1 MGRSHPTCGTR
12 QGTAPGLEDI
22 PNSADDFASEF
33 SGAVGR
39 LQVAVLEAC
48 QLEKT
53 WPAKVAAGVAATVEF
68 AAAQPEVV
76 RLLTIESLIQR
87 PDGGE
92 RYSRTIEHFAE
103 LLRAEAPQDRR
114 RPKSTE
120 QALVGG
126 VGRVLAEHLRS
137 GDFDGLCR
145 SVPELVELLLVPYIG
160 RAEAR
165 SWGQKAAG

>member
-1 MGRSHPTCGTR
+1 
-12 QGTAPGLEDI
+12 
-22 PNSADDFASEF
+22 
-33 SGAVGR
+33 VGR

-48 QLEKT
+48 HAERT
-53 WPAKVAAGVAATVEF
+53 WPAKVTAAVRATVEF
-68 AAAQPEVV
+68 AASQPDAA
-76 RLLTIESLIQR
+76 RLLTIESLVRR

-92 RYSRTIEHFAE
+92 RFARTIEHFAE

-126 VGRVLAEHLRS
+126 IARVLADHLRS
-137 GDFDGLCR
+137 EDFDGLRR
-145 SVPELVELLLVPYIG
+145 SVPELVELLLVPFLS

-165 SWGQKAAG
+165 DWARKAALHP

>member
-1 MGRSHPTCGTR
+1 V
-12 QGTAPGLEDI
+12 QDI
-22 PNSADDFASEF
+22 PNSPDDFASEF

-48 QLEKT
+48 QREKT
-53 WPAKVAAGVAATVEF
+53 WPAKVAAGVGATVEF
-68 AAAQPEVV
+68 AATKSQTA
-76 RLLTIESLIQR
+76 RLLTIESLVRR

-92 RYSRTIEHFAE
+92 RYSRMIEHFAE
-103 LLRAEAPQDRR
+103 LLRAEAPHDRR

-126 VGRVLAEHLRS
+126 IARVLADHLRS
-137 GDFDGLCR
+137 GDMTALR
-145 SVPELVELLLVPYIG
+145 QSVPELIELILVPYVG

-165 SWGQKAAG
+165 DWAQKTASDR

>member
-1 MGRSHPTCGTR
+1 
-12 QGTAPGLEDI
+12 
-22 PNSADDFASEF
+22 
-33 SGAVGR
+33 VGQ

-48 QLEKT
+48 QAERV
-53 WPAKVAAGVAATVEF
+53 WPAKIAAAVRAAVEF
-68 AAAQPEVV
+68 AAAEPERA
-76 RLLTIESLIQR
+76 RLLTIESLVHR

-92 RYSRTIEHFAE
+92 RYARTIGHFAE

-126 VGRVLAEHLRS
+126 LARTLADHLRTE
-137 GDFDGLCR
+137 DFDALR
-145 SVPELVELLLVPYIG
+145 ASVPELVELLLVPYVG

-165 SWGQKAAG
+165 EWAAQSAP

>member
-1 MGRSHPTCGTR
+1 VAS
-12 QGTAPGLEDI
+12 GLEDI

-48 QLEKT
+48 QREKT
-53 WPAKVAAGVAATVEF
+53 WPAKVAAGVGATVEF
-68 AAAQPEVV
+68 AATQPETA
-76 RLLTIESLIQR
+76 RLLTIESLVQR

-126 VGRVLAEHLRS
+126 IGRLLAEHLRS
-137 GDFDGLCR
+137 GDFVTLR
-145 SVPELVELLLVPYIG
+145 QSVPELVELLLVPYVG

-165 SWGQKAAG
+165 EWARKTALDR

>member
-1 MGRSHPTCGTR
+1 M
-12 QGTAPGLEDI
+12 EDI

-48 QLEKT
+48 QREKT
-53 WPAKVAAGVAATVEF
+53 WPAKVAAGVGATVEF
-68 AAAQPEVV
+68 AATQPETA
-76 RLLTIESLIQR
+76 RLLTIESLVRR

-103 LLRAEAPQDRR
+103 LLRAEAPSDRR

-126 VGRVLAEHLRS
+126 IGRVLAEHLRS
-137 GDFDGLCR
+137 GDCAALRR
-145 SVPELVELLLVPYIG
+145 SAPELVELLLVPYVG

-165 SWGQKAAG
+165 AWAEKSAPDP

>member
-1 MGRSHPTCGTR
+1 V
-12 QGTAPGLEDI
+12 EDI

-48 QLEKT
+48 QLQKV
-53 WPAKVAAGVAATVEF
+53 WPAKVSAGVRATVEF
-68 AAAQPEVV
+68 VVAQPDTA
-76 RLLTIESLIQR
+76 RLLTIESLVQR

-103 LLRAEAPQDRR
+103 LLRADAPQDRR

-126 VGRVLAEHLRS
+126 IARTLADHLRS
-137 GDFDGLCR
+137 GDFAALR
-145 SVPELVELLLVPYIG
+145 QSVPELVELILVPYVG
-160 RAEAR
+160 RTEAR
-165 SWGQKAAG
+165 AWAGITALDP

>member
-1 MGRSHPTCGTR
+1 
-12 QGTAPGLEDI
+12 LEDI
-22 PNSADDFASEF
+22 PNSPDDFGSEF

-48 QLEKT
+48 QRET
-53 WPAKVAAGVAATVEF
+53 IWPAKVAAGVRATVEF
-68 AAAQPEVV
+68 AATQPETA
-76 RLLTIESLIQR
+76 RLLTIESLVQR

-92 RYSRTIEHFAE
+92 RYARTIEHFAE

-126 VGRVLAEHLRS
+126 LGRVLAEHLRTE
-137 GDFDGLCR
+137 DFAGLR
-145 SVPELVELLLVPYIG
+145 QSAPELVELLLVPYVG

-165 SWGQKAAG
+165 AWARKAAPDR

>member
-1 MGRSHPTCGTR
+1 M
-12 QGTAPGLEDI
+12 EDI
-22 PNSADDFASEF
+22 PNRSDDFASEF

-48 QLEKT
+48 QGERI
-53 WPAKVAAGVAATVEF
+53 WPAKVAAGVRATVEF
-68 AAAQPEVV
+68 AAAQPETA
-76 RLLTIESLIQR
+76 RLLTIESLVQR

-126 VGRVLAEHLRS
+126 LGRVLAEHLRRD
-137 GDFDGLCR
+137 DFAGLR
-145 SVPELVELLLVPYIG
+145 SSVPELVELLLVPYIG

-165 SWGQKAAG
+165 SWARKAAPDP